1 MSQIWEYMD
10 QRLNP
15 EELPTMKELLSEI
28 DENGGTDA
36 ALAGLREKQYRQYC
50 CELIWR
56 YPISQG
62 DSAGGFLMPVREGIL
77 WIPYDEMEK
86 DLNCMIYQLNGV
98 LMQSRMKSFWY
109 VKYTKAK
116 NVIHFKIAI
125 WKKTDSSQ

>member
-1 MSQIWEYMD
+1 MPYRSRATEKRTKHGKKETGTSRPSKCTEGAQLHDCSVKYS
-10 QRLNP
+10 P
-15 EELPTMKELLSEI
+15 KPPLPT
-28 DENGGTDA
+28 
-36 ALAGLREKQYRQYC
+36 
-50 CELIWR
+50 
-56 YPISQG
+56 
-62 DSAGGFLMPVREGIL
+62 GFEP
-77 WIPYDEMEK
+77 